1 MWSVRIPF
9 DSTGTSNNGRPRP
22 NSMQTGSLKL
32 KNMKNGS
39 PRLRQMPGSSSGQTP
54 RFSNHTWR
62 VCWQK
67 LNGRVKRL
75 LHLK

>member
-1 MWSVRIPF
+1 MEREN
-9 DSTGTSNNGRPRP
+9 TLRQHRYQQQRTAGP
-22 NSMQTGSLKL
+22 NSMQTGSLKQ

-39 PRLRQMPGSSSGQTP
+39 PRLRADARQQFRTDAAFFESY
-54 RFSNHTWR
+54 RR